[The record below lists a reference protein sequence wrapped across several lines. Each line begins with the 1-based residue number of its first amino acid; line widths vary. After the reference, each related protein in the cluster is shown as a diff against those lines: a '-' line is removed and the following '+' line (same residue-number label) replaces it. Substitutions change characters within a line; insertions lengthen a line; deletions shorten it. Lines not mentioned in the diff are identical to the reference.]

1 MIPLLMHLSR
11 RLSLLAVAGAAFFWG
26 TSHPASKVLL
36 EHISPFQLA
45 LARGLAPGIGLAL
58 LLLIWGRFG
67 QIQVEMRAR
76 PFTVLGMGM
85 LAFFGFLIF
94 TSSGLRYL
102 PASVN
107 SLLVNTSPLMIA
119 IWLIAIHRR
128 LPSRRVLLGL
138 LLGFIGVAALSLR
151 GMEDFGAVGA
161 LGVLFSTA
169 ASAAWAI
176 YTVWG
181 RRESQTGDAIALT
194 AASSLAAI
202 VPFLLVGFVTG
213 ELTPP
218 DRLTGQDL
226 VLLAYVSVIGGALP
240 YALWSIGL
248 KGLSSAS
255 ASAFLYVI
263 PLTAVTLAVITL
275 GEPVTL
281 ALVVGGIAIL
291 GGVFLAQTPPLR
303 PVSPPEVDVDTR
315 TSGRGRSSGEASV
328 RG

>member
-1 MIPLLMHLSR
+1 MHLSR

-36 EHISPFQLA
+36 LHISPFQLA

-58 LLLIWGRFG
+58 LLLLWGRFG
-67 QIQVEMRAR
+67 QIGVEMRTR
-76 PFTVLGMGM
+76 PLTVLGMGM
-85 LAFFGFLIF
+85 LAFFGFLIL

-119 IWLIAIHRR
+119 IWLIAMHRR
-128 LPSRRVLLGL
+128 LPSRRILLGL
-138 LLGFIGVAALSLR
+138 LFGFIGVAALSLR

-161 LGVLFSTA
+161 LGVLLSTG

-176 YTVWG
+176 YTAWG

-202 VPFLLVGFVTG
+202 VPFFLVGLVTG

-218 DRLTGQDL
+218 DYLSGQDL
-226 VLLAYVSVIGGALP
+226 LLLAYVSIMGGALP
-240 YALWSIGL
+240 YALWSVGL

-281 ALVVGGIAIL
+281 ALVIGGIAIL
-291 GGVFLAQTPPLR
+291 GGVFLAQTPP
-303 PVSPPEVDVDTR
+303 P
-315 TSGRGRSSGEASV
+315 RSSRPADVQSRIRVTPHNEHSSEASP
-328 RG
+328 GG